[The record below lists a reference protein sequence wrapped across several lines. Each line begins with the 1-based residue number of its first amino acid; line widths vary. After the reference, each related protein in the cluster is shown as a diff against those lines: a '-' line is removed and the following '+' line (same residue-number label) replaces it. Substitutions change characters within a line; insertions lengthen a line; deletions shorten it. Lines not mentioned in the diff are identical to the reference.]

1 MRILLLIG
9 ILFSGWLSAQ
19 PVLYFTDST
28 EELELGKYS
37 AYLHTSQ
44 DQFSI
49 SDIIELPGNRFVK
62 NESGLLFFEEN
73 KNLADVW
80 LRFDILYFGKKT
92 KVALVEVNN
101 PLIDQ
106 ISFYWAQDNF
116 VLDSNLCGDDVP
128 FDQRDI
134 HYHNP
139 IFKVRLEPN
148 QYYSLFIKCSS
159 DGRKMHIPVTIKSV
173 NSFISSS
180 SSKNLLLGMF
190 YGILLTL
197 TLFYFYLAIIIKEKP
212 FLYLALYLFF
222 LTLTQLA
229 VGGIDNAYLWPN
241 SEYLNNRSVPI
252 FMGSAILLGLYFA
265 KSFIGKSISK
275 WILWPFRILFTIGLF
290 SLILSIGSDQMLDL
304 GMRLLYYLIPL
315 DYGLLFVV
323 GAYYLIK
330 KIKIARFFALSF
342 FAATT
347 SIGLMVYYSI
357 NSNTDNVFTNNLVL
371 YALII
376 KCVMLSIAMLDRVK
390 IYKEENEKAQA
401 IVIENLEEMTKIK
414 ENVNKELERKI
425 QEKTTELL
433 SKKNEVNRALIQ
445 GEERERKRL
454 AQELHDGLGSLLATL
469 KLNVESLNLESKG
482 LSDFEWKA
490 YVGLLEMVD
499 YACKELRDISHN
511 MLPAGIEH
519 FGLDATLKSDISKLN
534 KHKNLQLSLDTFGL
548 KNINNKEIELHVYR
562 IVLELINN
570 VIKHANATKAN
581 IQLIMLDKH
590 LSLILEDNGIGFN
603 PEKTIHSGIGIIS
616 IKSRV
621 EALSGRMQIDSMKH
635 RGTSI
640 TIEIPVN

>member
-37 AYLHTSQ
+37 AYLHTNQ

-49 SDIIELPGNRFVK
+49 TDIIELPGNRFVK

>member
-252 FMGSAILLGLYFA
+252 YMGSAILLGLYFA